1 MAKKNTP
8 AKANLNDARWI
19 NTPFVYTKFCAGFT
33 LMQQDLM
40 FRVSD
45 HIQEY
50 IKKYFSEGRF
60 KSSEIPRPLFSQ
72 QDLDKGLQP
81 IRVNL
86 SDLGVSP
93 SNYGRID
100 SAVAEIFQLTV
111 RVPRVDEKGRKVL
124 EWFPVFSRAALPL
137 TDNGFTYTN
146 EAGVVIESVKKRGY
160 IEFEINPHVADWAFD
175 MSKGYINHPNT
186 IAQIA
191 KADCTPL
198 LYSLLKNNCLRA
210 HGAIVKAQLEPND
223 IREYLG
229 LVYRDADK
237 NITGYMYEK
246 YSKFRTGILDKAQK
260 DLQRMADL
268 DQIDYTF
275 TYEEIRR
282 EGKSTGDPIYIEFTL
297 HKTRLGEARDSI
309 QHRNA
314 AERKL
319 LDTFHDYCPDLNM
332 ADFRKLVASVDAEK
346 FVDFTLYAY
355 KDVRSLIERKQ
366 PDDVA
371 AYIMKLLRTWIAN
384 NRPQRDLFSQV
395 QEQPQPKP
403 KPEPPTHVL
412 GQYAEEWQQFMATYE
427 GPLKPMLEKATH
439 RGSNRG
445 YMWIEFPDKVA
456 YDAYCKYEETH
467 KRETSEM
474 MKIFQDI
481 MGGLERG
488 RFLVCGYVGKPR
500 FY

>member
-1 MAKKNTP
+1 MANKHTP
-8 AKANLNDARWI
+8 AKADLNDARWI

-33 LMQQDLM
+33 LMQQSIM

-50 IKKYFSEGRF
+50 VKKYFAEGRF
-60 KSSEIPRPLFSQ
+60 KSSEMPLPLFSQ
-72 QDLDKGLQP
+72 QDIDNGLQP

-100 SAVAEIFQLTV
+100 AAVAEILQLTV
-111 RVPRVDEKGRKVL
+111 RVPRVDEQGRKVL

-175 MSKGYINHPNT
+175 MSKGYVNHPNI

-198 LYSLLKNNCLRA
+198 LYSLLKNNCLRE
-210 HGAIVKAQLEPND
+210 HGRLVNAQLEPND

-229 LVYRDADK
+229 LVYRDDDK
-237 NITGYMYEK
+237 NVTGYMYEK
-246 YSKFRTGILDKAQK
+246 YSQFRTGILNKAQK

-275 TYEEIRR
+275 TYEEVRR
-282 EGKSTGDPIYIEFTL
+282 EGKSTGDPLYIEFTL

-309 QHRNA
+309 QHRKA

-332 ADFRKLVASVDAEK
+332 EDFRKLVSSLDAEK

-355 KDVRSLIERKQ
+355 RDVRQLVERKQ

-371 AYIMKLLRTWIAN
+371 TYLMTLFRTWVSGN
-384 NRPQRDLFSQV
+384 LPQRDLFSMP
-395 QEQPQPKP
+395 QEQPVTE
-403 KPEPPTHVL
+403 PEPPARVL
-412 GQYAEEWQQFMATYE
+412 GQYAEEWARFMATYD
-427 GPLKPMLEKATH
+427 GPLRPMLEKAVH
-439 RGSNRG
+439 RGSDRG
-445 YMWIEFPDKVA
+445 YVWVEFPDKDSH
-456 YDAYCKYEETH
+456 DAFCRYEETH
-467 KRETSEM
+467 KRETSDM
-474 MKIFQDI
+474 MKVLQDV
-481 MGGLERG
+481 MGGVERG
-488 RFLVCGYVGKPR
+488 RVLVRGHR
-500 FY
+500 